1 MARSRRRTGH
11 RRVAAVLVVLALA
24 TAVGAGHQIAESQD
38 ARRATITE
46 RFVALHTTATRFVE
60 AYLAQIL
67 AHQEELA
74 VSVMSGSISSARFN
88 EIARQN
94 QFTSAELLDL
104 HGRLLAVSP
113 PDADKLGQKSG
124 CTFRDGCQEYEYLS
138 KALTGTPSVS
148 DVVIS
153 TSRRRLVIDF
163 AVPYGAGAGHRVLST
178 GYAIDDTP
186 LLPFVVGATASHPTA
201 DVYLVDSKGVVIT
214 GNHPHT
220 TSLAMREIAPALADQ
235 MKKRPAGFLGEGK
248 NRRYY
253 VSGPVKGTGWH
264 LVFALNVADLYPTL
278 TPAQAKAPW
287 AALLGFLLMGLGMI
301 VLFTRALAGRT
312 QAEGEHARQQA
323 ILDTAADA
331 FIGMDGAGLVTD
343 WNIAATRL
351 LGWSREEALG
361 QSVSSL
367 MITPPDREKHATAL
381 HSFQETEVA
390 RLPSRPINVTAQH
403 REGHEIPVEL
413 TVSRSQW
420 QGTWRFHGFMRDI
433 TDRIEREQQLT
444 DLALTD
450 PLTGLANR
458 RAFLDRLDQAHA
470 RARRHGSA
478 LGVLYADVDHF
489 KTINDTYGHAAG
501 DDILCEVAERMRLL
515 FRAEDTIGRLGGDEF
530 AVVCEDFEGAFE
542 ELTER
547 VRQALAV
554 PYSFRDRSI
563 SATVSIGLAVPLAS
577 DTTEHLLE
585 RADTSMYEAKA
596 TQRL

>member
-1 MARSRRRTGH
+1 
-11 RRVAAVLVVLALA
+11 VLVVLALA
-24 TAVGAGHQIAESQD
+24 TAVGAGRQIAESQD

-60 AYLAQIL
+60 AYLVQIL

-74 VSVMSGSISSARFN
+74 VSVMEGPMTSIRFN

-104 HGRLLAVSP
+104 GGRLLAVSP
-113 PDADKLGQKSG
+113 PNADKLGQKAG
-124 CTFRDGCQEYEYLS
+124 CTFRDGCQEYEYLQ

-163 AVPYGAGAGHRVLST
+163 AVPYGSGSGQRVLST

-186 LLPFVVGATASHPTA
+186 LRPFVVGATASHPTA

-214 GNHPHT
+214 GNQSHT
-220 TSLAMREIAPALADQ
+220 TGLGMQEVAPALANR
-235 MKKRPAGFLGEGK
+235 MKEQPAGFLGEGGD
-248 NRRYY
+248 RRYY
-253 VSGPVKGTGWH
+253 VSGPVEGTGWH

-278 TPAQAKAPW
+278 TPTQAKAPW
-287 AALLGFLLMGLGMI
+287 AALLGFLLMAFGMI
-301 VLFTRALAGRT
+301 FLFTRALAGRT
-312 QAEGEHARQQA
+312 EAEGEHARQQA

-351 LGWSREEALG
+351 LGWTREEAVG

-367 MITPPDREKHATAL
+367 MITPPDRETHSTAL
-381 HSFQETEVA
+381 RTFHETHIT
-390 RLPSRPINVTAQH
+390 RLPSRPISVTAQH
-403 REGHEIPVEL
+403 CDGHEIPVEL

-420 QGTWRFHGFMRDI
+420 KGTWRFHGFMRDI
-433 TDRIEREQQLT
+433 TDRIEHEQQLT

-478 LGVLYADVDHF
+478 LGVLYADVDRF
-489 KTINDTYGHAAG
+489 KAINDTYGHAAG
-501 DDILCEVAERMRLL
+501 DAILRDVAERMRIL
-515 FRAEDTIGRLGGDEF
+515 FRTEDTIGRLGGDEF

-554 PYSFRDRSI
+554 PYSFRDQSI
-563 SATVSIGLAVPLAS
+563 PATVSIGLAVPSAT

-585 RADTSMYEAKA
+585 RADTSMYKAKA